1 MTSWRVRKRKEGKE
15 AGVKQNCG
23 GMTNGGK
30 GERKK
35 GGWGNDCSNHRL
47 QVDVLSGAAV
57 NLSVN
62 LCVHRSRRKP
72 LKYWLQEG
80 SHDMF
85 TQKTNNYPFLLRLS
99 QSNQSESILWR
110 YARLLYLYKPLG
122 RDPFLSSHLLI
133 SGFYNFAL

>member
-1 MTSWRVRKRKEGKE
+1 MTSCRVRKRKEGKE

-35 GGWGNDCSNHRL
+35 GGWGNDCSNHKL
-47 QVDVLSGAAV
+47 QVDVLSGAA
-57 NLSVN
+57 VN

-85 TQKTNNYPFLLRLS
+85 TQKTNYPFLLRLS
-99 QSNQSESILWR
+99 QSNQSESILR
-110 YARLLYLYKPLG
+110 
-122 RDPFLSSHLLI
+122 
-133 SGFYNFAL
+133 

>member
-1 MTSWRVRKRKEGKE
+1 MFVCARGLHEYEGKVTSWRVRKRKEGKE
-15 AGVKQNCG
+15 AGVKQNCE
-23 GMTNGGK
+23 GMINGGK

-99 QSNQSESILWR
+99 QSNQSILR
-110 YARLLYLYKPLG
+110 
-122 RDPFLSSHLLI
+122 
-133 SGFYNFAL
+133 

>member
-1 MTSWRVRKRKEGKE
+1 MESQKEKRGKRGRSKTELWRDDKRRER
-15 AGVKQNCG
+15 
-23 GMTNGGK
+23 
-30 GERKK
+30 RKK
-35 GGWGNDCSNHRL
+35 KVGWGNDCSNHRL

-62 LCVHRSRRKP
+62 LCVHRSRCKP

-110 YARLLYLYKPLG
+110 YVRLLYLYKPLG